1 MTHLQAVVIV
11 IIQLAI
17 LTGLLMV
24 VVALMDLKR
33 SVQITH
39 RMVTGKFVR
48 SEIERKLS
56 V

>member
-1 MTHLQAVVIV
+1 MTYLQAVVIV
-11 IIQLAI
+11 VIQLAI

-24 VVALMDLKR
+24 VVALMDLR
-33 SVQITH
+33 RTLQITH

-48 SEIERKLS
+48 SELERKLS